1 LAWQGCTEQENVAVK
16 ERIRVG
22 GRSARIQSAVHE
34 AVKRLSARTDR
45 EELTVPQIAA
55 EAGVT
60 PSTIYRRWGDLGSL
74 LADVAVARLR
84 PIADPEDTGATASDL
99 RAFIEQFT
107 EEMSSPVGR
116 ALIRDVFSPPGE
128 TYPVQCAGFTYEHL
142 ATIVSRAKARGEAPF
157 DIDEVIDHVV
167 APIIYHILYGYREPT
182 LDYCHAL
189 LDRLRSLPAAGARP
203 APADPAAPRRASK
216 EPAGR
221 ASVRAPRVASAKRRV
236 ARKSAASK
244 SPSRR

>member
-1 LAWQGCTEQENVAVK
+1 MARLHGARENVAVR

-22 GRSARIQSAVHE
+22 GRSARIQNAVHE
-34 AVKRLSARTDR
+34 AVKRLGAVTDR
-45 EELTVPQIAA
+45 EQLTVPQIAA

-99 RAFIEQFT
+99 RAFIEQFM

-142 ATIVSRAKARGEAPF
+142 TTIVSRAKARGETPF

-167 APIIYHILYGYREPT
+167 APIIYHILYGDRKLTP
-182 LDYCHAL
+182 DYCYAL
-189 LDRLRSLPAAGARP
+189 LDRLQSLPATAARL
-203 APADPAAPRRASK
+203 ARADPAAARRASK
-216 EPAGR
+216 KKAGR
-221 ASVRAPRVASAKRRV
+221 GSIRAQPAASPKRR
-236 ARKSAASK
+236 AGR
-244 SPSRR
+244 